1 MALCLHYLKGIVL
14 DLSIVFAT
22 YHNEEILK
30 KTLESYCLIETQYQW
45 ELIIVDNANREET
58 RQIDNAYTTKLPIHF
73 IEQSE
78 PGKNNALNKSLA
90 VIKSELI
97 FFTDN
102 DILPNSDLINI
113 CVDSAKA
120 YNEIKIFSRRIIPNI
135 EIPEWIDT
143 SSHRIRS
150 ALGIYDKGET
160 NKEILPVDVW
170 GGNILLKKEVF
181 TKGVC
186 FNSNVGPNGINYVM
200 GSETELLKR
209 LQANGFK
216 AMYIAKSKV
225 FHQIRNEQLSINW
238 LTQRAYRSG
247 KGSAFNNDNNAISLL
262 GVPRYLLKKLVTDF
276 CCFIKAVMF
285 GDKRLRCLT
294 SMEYNFTKGK
304 TQQIKQ
310 QNK

>member
-1 MALCLHYLKGIVL
+1 MALCLTYLKGIVL
-14 DLSIVFAT
+14 DISIVFAT

-30 KTLESYCLIETQYQW
+30 KTLESYCLISTQYQW

-58 RQIDNAYTTKLPIHF
+58 RQIVNAYKTKLPIQF

-78 PGKNNALNKSLA
+78 PGKNNALNKALP
-90 VIKSELI
+90 LI
-97 FFTDN
+97 NGDLVMFTDN

-113 CVDSAKA
+113 YVDSARA
-120 YNEIKIFSRRIIPNI
+120 YPEIKIFSGRIIPDI

-170 GGNILLKKEVF
+170 GGNMLLKKEVF
-181 TKGVC
+181 TKGIS

-209 LQANGFK
+209 LQAGDFK

-225 FHQIRNEQLSINW
+225 FHQIRSEQLSINW
-238 LTQRAYRSG
+238 LTQRSYRSG
-247 KGSAFNNDNNAISLL
+247 KGSAFNNENNAISLF
-262 GVPRYLLKKLVTDF
+262 GVPRYLLKKLVIDYF
-276 CCFIKAVMF
+276 CFVKALMF